1 MLFNNPVTIEARPF
15 AGLPDALRPQNTRSE
30 WRDGQP
36 FGTPD
41 HSLLEG
47 PAFDRD
53 GNLWCV
59 DISYGRIF
67 RVSPDGTFETVITY
81 DGEPNGLAFH
91 RDGRLFV
98 ADYKNG
104 IMVFD
109 VAAGTIRP
117 FLARHRLERLKAVN
131 DLTFSTTGD
140 LYFTDQ
146 GMTGM
151 HDPTGRVFRVR
162 AGGEIDLLLDNVPS
176 PNGLVLAPDEQSLYI
191 AVTRANAIWR
201 APLLPEGGVAK
212 VGVFV
217 NLSGGGGPDGLAI
230 DREGGLTIC
239 HIGLGTIWQLNPRG
253 EIVRRVV
260 SPEGLHTTNAAF
272 GGPDGRTLFIT
283 ESETGTLLQADT
295 PIAGNRLFGET
306 LQASG

>member
-1 MLFNNPVTIEARPF
+1 MLFHEKTTTIAAEPF
-15 AGLPDALRPQNTRSE
+15 ARLPDEMRPTGVRSE
-30 WRDGQP
+30 WREGQP
-36 FGTPD
+36 FDTPE

-47 PAFDRD
+47 PAFDRE

-59 DISYGRIF
+59 DIAHGRIF
-67 RVSPDGTFETVITY
+67 RVAPDGTFQTAITY
-81 DGEPNGLAFH
+81 NGEPNGLAFH

-104 IMVFD
+104 IMVYDPKSGQIARYFD
-109 VAAGTIRP
+109 
-117 FLARHRLERLKAVN
+117 RHRLERLRAVN

-146 GMTGM
+146 GMTGV
-151 HDPTGRVFRVR
+151 HDPTGRVFRIR
-162 AGGEIDLLLDNVPS
+162 PDGTTDLLLANAPS
-176 PNGLVLAPDEQSLYI
+176 PNGLVLAPDERSLFV

-230 DREGGLTIC
+230 DRDGGLSIC
-239 HIGLGTIWQLNPRG
+239 HIGLGTVWQLNPRG
-253 EIVRRVV
+253 EIVRRIV
-260 SPEGLHTTNAAF
+260 SPGGLHITNAAF
-272 GGPDGRTLFIT
+272 GGRDGRTLYIT
-283 ESETGTLLQADT
+283 ESETGAILKAHT
-295 PIAGNRLFGET
+295 PISGALLFGGIT
-306 LQASG
+306 FDV